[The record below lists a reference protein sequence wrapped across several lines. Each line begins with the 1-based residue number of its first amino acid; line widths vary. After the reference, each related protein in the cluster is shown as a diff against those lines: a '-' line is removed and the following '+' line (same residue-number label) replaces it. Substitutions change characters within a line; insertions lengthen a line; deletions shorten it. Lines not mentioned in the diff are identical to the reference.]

1 MQKRPSASLPL
12 ALEIVTTKTKAGAQ
26 SFGFTQEEAD
36 QYELMHATRDRAAAR
51 KKEIHEEL
59 PEMKA
64 DVIHEE
70 LPEMKADV
78 IKWQDEV
85 KELEQTVKT
94 KWPIENSMVAFFDW
108 IKVCPQ
114 EYNYAFVGG
123 HICNILMLAN

>member
-1 MQKRPSASLPL
+1 MKLMATCVIAKEAKRLITLGS
-12 ALEIVTTKTKAGAQ
+12 IVTTKTKAGAQ

-36 QYELMHATRDRAAAR
+36 QYELIHATRDRAAAR

-59 PEMKA
+59 PDMKA
-64 DVIHEE
+64 D
-70 LPEMKADV
+70 L

-94 KWPIENSMVAFFDW
+94 KGPIENSMVAFFDS

-114 EYNYAFVGG
+114 EYNNAFVGG
-123 HICNILMLAN
+123 QIDKIFMPAN